1 MRKRFFLNCLLMLTL
16 VLVMSTSAF
25 AISESDVES
34 AVSASGKEAV
44 SGNVLVWFLC
54 AIAFLKVSQKID
66 SFLSSLGLNVG
77 HTGGSM
83 LSEAMIA
90 MRAINTATSAVGSAL
105 GSRSRHGS
113 APASGKS
120 GSGSAAAAGFFS
132 GGLVGMASR
141 KIASDA
147 VRTATAEKNIVQP
160 QQAEATV
167 SRTHASSDTHSGS
180 QSASERRRQNTSQ
193 LDQNQQTVSS
203 RAVKS
208 EQQERSQ
215 QALHES
221 QHSVDAS
228 QLHQDTQSAQE
239 QQFHAAL
246 HTEDQQASHLAF
258 QSEQGEFVG
267 SVVQSDEFD
276 ASSEEARTEQSQVM
290 QSALQQEQIGATQR
304 EVQSEESRH
313 AQHDTDTD
321 GDGKCD
327 TCGAAV
333 SLTVTWDA
341 DSNGGT
347 INGKASFSET
357 VKPNSVPAAPS
368 ASPVKTGHT
377 FKNWYTEKTGGKLY
391 NTVTSITTSQTFY
404 AQFTAN
410 TYTVTWNLGDG
421 RSETTE
427 QTYGEKLLLP
437 KDPERKNAEFLGW
450 FTEKDGGT
458 EVTTNTV
465 FEETAATMY
474 YAHWEVTE
482 LFSVTVPATLP
493 LVVDEAG
500 KVYVAS
506 ASIVNNSTGDVKV
519 SSVSVTSKNGWE
531 FVPYSTNMAKAKVDA
546 KQVGF
551 KINSSE
557 TSKTGDSEVF
567 TLAAPWTVKEANALS
582 INYDAVVS
590 AVSQPV
596 TGQEIMSVVFVL
608 EWA

>member
-1 MRKRFFLNCLLMLTL
+1 MRKRFFLNCLLILTL
-16 VLVMSTSAF
+16 VIVMSTNAF

-105 GSRSRHGS
+105 GSRSHHAS

-120 GSGSAAAAGFFS
+120 GVGSAASAGFFS

-180 QSASERRRQNTSQ
+180 QTASEQQRQNTSQ

-203 RAVKS
+203 RVVNS
-208 EQQERSQ
+208 EQREKSQ

-221 QHSVDAS
+221 QHSMDAS
-228 QLHQDTQSAQE
+228 QLHQDTQTAQE

-267 SVVQSDEFD
+267 SVVQSDEFE

-290 QSALQQEQIGATQR
+290 QSALQQEQIGVTQR
-304 EVQSEESRH
+304 EQAQYTQQETQSSTFGQVESQSRQHTAQSDKQFFSVRNGLSKTTIAERTVQAQERPGRFLHSRTPSAAPASAPANEAPAARPAPIPSAPTQFRSFGGTLFAKSLYQGGAVANDVIGTVAKGDYRTTGSITGETATRSLMSYMGFTTLGEH
-313 AQHDTDTD
+313 ATNIPRYQDVEIGGGRITGREFTPEHPGGIDFCMYHADQYAQPKGDYSKVYSADDAAWYKQYAEDTVERKPYQAE
-321 GDGKCD
+321 DGKI
-327 TCGAAV
+327 AYHEKIV
-333 SLTVTWDA
+333 QKL
-341 DSNGGT
+341 
-347 INGKASFSET
+347 
-357 VKPNSVPAAPS
+357 PNPP
-368 ASPVKTGHT
+368 
-377 FKNWYTEKTGGKLY
+377 
-391 NTVTSITTSQTFY
+391 Q
-404 AQFTAN
+404 
-410 TYTVTWNLGDG
+410 
-421 RSETTE
+421 R
-427 QTYGEKLLLP
+427 
-437 KDPERKNAEFLGW
+437 KDR
-450 FTEKDGGT
+450 
-458 EVTTNTV
+458 
-465 FEETAATMY
+465 M
-474 YAHWEVTE
+474 
-482 LFSVTVPATLP
+482 
-493 LVVDEAG
+493 
-500 KVYVAS
+500 
-506 ASIVNNSTGDVKV
+506 
-519 SSVSVTSKNGWE
+519 
-531 FVPYSTNMAKAKVDA
+531 
-546 KQVGF
+546 
-551 KINSSE
+551 
-557 TSKTGDSEVF
+557 
-567 TLAAPWTVKEANALS
+567 
-582 INYDAVVS
+582 
-590 AVSQPV
+590 
-596 TGQEIMSVVFVL
+596 
-608 EWA
+608 

>member
-1 MRKRFFLNCLLMLTL
+1 MRKRFFLNCLLILTL
-16 VLVMSTSAF
+16 VIVMSTNAF

-105 GSRSRHGS
+105 GSRSHHAS

-120 GSGSAAAAGFFS
+120 GVGSAASAGFFS

-180 QSASERRRQNTSQ
+180 QTASEQQRQNTSQ

-203 RAVKS
+203 RVVNS
-208 EQQERSQ
+208 EQREKSQ

-221 QHSVDAS
+221 QHSMDAS
-228 QLHQDTQSAQE
+228 QLHQDTQTAQE

-267 SVVQSDEFD
+267 SVVQSDEFE

-290 QSALQQEQIGATQR
+290 QSALQQEQIGVTQR
-304 EVQSEESRH
+304 EQAQYTQQETQSSTFGQVESQSRQHTAQSDKQFFSVRNGLSKTTIAERTVQAQESPGRFLHSRTMSAAPASAPVSEAPAARSAPIPSAPTQFHSFGGTLFAKSLYQGGAFANDVIGTVAKGDYRTTGSITGETATRSLLSYMGFTALGEH
-313 AQHDTDTD
+313 APNIPRYQDVEIGGGRITGREFTPEHPGGIDFCMYHADQYAKPKGDYSKVYSADDAAWYKQYAEDTVERKPYQAE
-321 GDGKCD
+321 DGKI
-327 TCGAAV
+327 AYHEKIV
-333 SLTVTWDA
+333 QKL
-341 DSNGGT
+341 
-347 INGKASFSET
+347 
-357 VKPNSVPAAPS
+357 PNPP
-368 ASPVKTGHT
+368 
-377 FKNWYTEKTGGKLY
+377 
-391 NTVTSITTSQTFY
+391 Q
-404 AQFTAN
+404 
-410 TYTVTWNLGDG
+410 
-421 RSETTE
+421 R
-427 QTYGEKLLLP
+427 
-437 KDPERKNAEFLGW
+437 KDR
-450 FTEKDGGT
+450 
-458 EVTTNTV
+458 
-465 FEETAATMY
+465 M
-474 YAHWEVTE
+474 
-482 LFSVTVPATLP
+482 
-493 LVVDEAG
+493 
-500 KVYVAS
+500 
-506 ASIVNNSTGDVKV
+506 
-519 SSVSVTSKNGWE
+519 
-531 FVPYSTNMAKAKVDA
+531 
-546 KQVGF
+546 
-551 KINSSE
+551 
-557 TSKTGDSEVF
+557 
-567 TLAAPWTVKEANALS
+567 
-582 INYDAVVS
+582 
-590 AVSQPV
+590 
-596 TGQEIMSVVFVL
+596 
-608 EWA
+608 

>member
-105 GSRSRHGS
+105 GSHSRHGS
-113 APASGKS
+113 APASGKP
-120 GSGSAAAAGFFS
+120 GGGSAAAAGFFS

-147 VRTATAEKNIVQP
+147 VRTATTEKNIVQP

-180 QSASERRRQNTSQ
+180 QSASEQQRQNTSQ

-203 RAVKS
+203 RAVNS
-208 EQQERSQ
+208 EQRENSQ

-228 QLHQDTQSAQE
+228 QIHQDTQTAQE

-267 SVVQSDEFD
+267 TVVQSDEFD

-290 QSALQQEQIGATQR
+290 QSALQQEQIGVTQR
-304 EVQSEESRH
+304 EQ
-313 AQHDTDTD
+313 AQHTQQETQSSTFGQVESQSRQHTAQSDKQFFSVRNGLSKTTIAERTVQAQERPGRFLHSRTPSAAPASAPVSEAPAARPAPIPSAPTQFRSFGGTLFAKSLYQGGAFANDVIGTVAKGDYRTTGSITGETATRSLLSYMGFTALGEHATNIPRYQDVEIGGGRITGREFTPEHPGGIDFCMYHADQYAQPKGDYSKVYSADDAAWYKQYAADTVERKPYQTE
-321 GDGKCD
+321 DGKI
-327 TCGAAV
+327 AYHEKIV
-333 SLTVTWDA
+333 QKL
-341 DSNGGT
+341 
-347 INGKASFSET
+347 
-357 VKPNSVPAAPS
+357 PNPP
-368 ASPVKTGHT
+368 
-377 FKNWYTEKTGGKLY
+377 
-391 NTVTSITTSQTFY
+391 Q
-404 AQFTAN
+404 
-410 TYTVTWNLGDG
+410 
-421 RSETTE
+421 R
-427 QTYGEKLLLP
+427 
-437 KDPERKNAEFLGW
+437 KDR
-450 FTEKDGGT
+450 
-458 EVTTNTV
+458 
-465 FEETAATMY
+465 M
-474 YAHWEVTE
+474 
-482 LFSVTVPATLP
+482 
-493 LVVDEAG
+493 
-500 KVYVAS
+500 
-506 ASIVNNSTGDVKV
+506 
-519 SSVSVTSKNGWE
+519 
-531 FVPYSTNMAKAKVDA
+531 
-546 KQVGF
+546 
-551 KINSSE
+551 
-557 TSKTGDSEVF
+557 
-567 TLAAPWTVKEANALS
+567 
-582 INYDAVVS
+582 
-590 AVSQPV
+590 
-596 TGQEIMSVVFVL
+596 
-608 EWA
+608 

>member
-1 MRKRFFLNCLLMLTL
+1 MRKRFFLNCLLILTL
-16 VLVMSTSAF
+16 VIVMSTNAF

-105 GSRSRHGS
+105 GSRSHHAS

-120 GSGSAAAAGFFS
+120 GVGSAASAGFFS

-180 QSASERRRQNTSQ
+180 QTASEQQRQNTSQ

-203 RAVKS
+203 RVVNS
-208 EQQERSQ
+208 EQREKSQ

-221 QHSVDAS
+221 QHSMDAS
-228 QLHQDTQSAQE
+228 QLHQDTQTAQE

-267 SVVQSDEFD
+267 SVVQSDEFE

-290 QSALQQEQIGATQR
+290 QSALQQEQIGVTQR
-304 EVQSEESRH
+304 EQAQYTQQETQSSTFGQVESQSRQHTAQSDKQFFSVRNGLSKTTIAERTVQAQERPGRFLHSRTPSAAPASAPANEAPAARPAPIPSAPTQFRSFGGTLFAKSLYQGGAFANDVIGTVAKGDYRTTGSITGETATRSLMSYMGFTALGEH
-313 AQHDTDTD
+313 ATNIPRYQDVEIGGGRITGREFTPEHPGGIDFCMYHADQYAQPKGDYSKVYSADDAAWYKQYAADTVERKPYQTE
-321 GDGKCD
+321 DGKI
-327 TCGAAV
+327 AYHEKIV
-333 SLTVTWDA
+333 QKL
-341 DSNGGT
+341 
-347 INGKASFSET
+347 
-357 VKPNSVPAAPS
+357 PNPP
-368 ASPVKTGHT
+368 
-377 FKNWYTEKTGGKLY
+377 
-391 NTVTSITTSQTFY
+391 Q
-404 AQFTAN
+404 
-410 TYTVTWNLGDG
+410 
-421 RSETTE
+421 R
-427 QTYGEKLLLP
+427 
-437 KDPERKNAEFLGW
+437 KDR
-450 FTEKDGGT
+450 
-458 EVTTNTV
+458 
-465 FEETAATMY
+465 M
-474 YAHWEVTE
+474 
-482 LFSVTVPATLP
+482 
-493 LVVDEAG
+493 
-500 KVYVAS
+500 
-506 ASIVNNSTGDVKV
+506 
-519 SSVSVTSKNGWE
+519 
-531 FVPYSTNMAKAKVDA
+531 
-546 KQVGF
+546 
-551 KINSSE
+551 
-557 TSKTGDSEVF
+557 
-567 TLAAPWTVKEANALS
+567 
-582 INYDAVVS
+582 
-590 AVSQPV
+590 
-596 TGQEIMSVVFVL
+596 
-608 EWA
+608 

>member
-90 MRAINTATSAVGSAL
+90 MRAINTATSAIGSAL

-113 APASGKS
+113 APASGKP
-120 GSGSAAAAGFFS
+120 GGGSAAAAGFFS

-147 VRTATAEKNIVQP
+147 VRTATAEKNIAQP

-180 QSASERRRQNTSQ
+180 QSASEQQRQNTSQ

-203 RAVKS
+203 RAVNS
-208 EQQERSQ
+208 EQREKSQ

-228 QLHQDTQSAQE
+228 QIHQDTQTAQE

-267 SVVQSDEFD
+267 SVVQSDEFE

-290 QSALQQEQIGATQR
+290 QSALQQEQIGVTQR
-304 EVQSEESRH
+304 EQ
-313 AQHDTDTD
+313 AQHTQQDTQAATFGQVESQSRQHTAQSDKQFFSVRNGLSKTTIAERTVQAQERPGRFLHSRTPSAAPASAPANEAPAARPAPIPSAPTQFRSFGGTLFAKSLYQGGAFANDVIGTVAKGDYRTTGSITGETATRSLTSYMGFTALGEHATNIPHYQDVEIGGGRITGREFTPEHPGGIDFCMYHADQYAQPKGDYSKVFSADDAAWYKQYAADTVERKPYQTE
-321 GDGKCD
+321 DGKI
-327 TCGAAV
+327 AYHEKIV
-333 SLTVTWDA
+333 QKL
-341 DSNGGT
+341 
-347 INGKASFSET
+347 
-357 VKPNSVPAAPS
+357 PNPP
-368 ASPVKTGHT
+368 
-377 FKNWYTEKTGGKLY
+377 
-391 NTVTSITTSQTFY
+391 Q
-404 AQFTAN
+404 
-410 TYTVTWNLGDG
+410 
-421 RSETTE
+421 R
-427 QTYGEKLLLP
+427 
-437 KDPERKNAEFLGW
+437 KDR
-450 FTEKDGGT
+450 
-458 EVTTNTV
+458 
-465 FEETAATMY
+465 M
-474 YAHWEVTE
+474 
-482 LFSVTVPATLP
+482 
-493 LVVDEAG
+493 
-500 KVYVAS
+500 
-506 ASIVNNSTGDVKV
+506 
-519 SSVSVTSKNGWE
+519 
-531 FVPYSTNMAKAKVDA
+531 
-546 KQVGF
+546 
-551 KINSSE
+551 
-557 TSKTGDSEVF
+557 
-567 TLAAPWTVKEANALS
+567 
-582 INYDAVVS
+582 
-590 AVSQPV
+590 
-596 TGQEIMSVVFVL
+596 
-608 EWA
+608 

>member
-1 MRKRFFLNCLLMLTL
+1 MRKRFFLNCLLILTL
-16 VLVMSTSAF
+16 VVVMSTSAF

-105 GSRSRHGS
+105 GGRSRHGS

-180 QSASERRRQNTSQ
+180 QSASEQQRQNTSQ

-221 QHSVDAS
+221 QRSVDAS
-228 QLHQDTQSAQE
+228 KLHQDTQTAQE

-267 SVVQSDEFD
+267 SVVQSDEFE

-290 QSALQQEQIGATQR
+290 QSALQQEQIGVTQR
-304 EVQSEESRH
+304 EQ
-313 AQHDTDTD
+313 AQHTQQDTQVATFGQVESQSRQHTAQSDKQFFSVRNGLSKTTIAERTVQAQERPGRFLHSRTMSAAPASAPASEAPAARPAPIPSAPTQFRSFGGTLFAKSLYQGGAFANDVIGTVAKGDYRTTGSITGETATRSLTSYMGFTALGEHATNIPRYQDVEIGGGRITGREFTPEHPGGIDFCMYHADQYAQPKGDYSKVYSADDAAWYKQYAADTVERKPYQAE
-321 GDGKCD
+321 DGKI
-327 TCGAAV
+327 AYHEKIV
-333 SLTVTWDA
+333 QKL
-341 DSNGGT
+341 
-347 INGKASFSET
+347 
-357 VKPNSVPAAPS
+357 PNPP
-368 ASPVKTGHT
+368 
-377 FKNWYTEKTGGKLY
+377 
-391 NTVTSITTSQTFY
+391 Q
-404 AQFTAN
+404 
-410 TYTVTWNLGDG
+410 
-421 RSETTE
+421 R
-427 QTYGEKLLLP
+427 
-437 KDPERKNAEFLGW
+437 KDR
-450 FTEKDGGT
+450 
-458 EVTTNTV
+458 
-465 FEETAATMY
+465 M
-474 YAHWEVTE
+474 
-482 LFSVTVPATLP
+482 
-493 LVVDEAG
+493 
-500 KVYVAS
+500 
-506 ASIVNNSTGDVKV
+506 
-519 SSVSVTSKNGWE
+519 
-531 FVPYSTNMAKAKVDA
+531 
-546 KQVGF
+546 
-551 KINSSE
+551 
-557 TSKTGDSEVF
+557 
-567 TLAAPWTVKEANALS
+567 
-582 INYDAVVS
+582 
-590 AVSQPV
+590 
-596 TGQEIMSVVFVL
+596 
-608 EWA
+608 

>member
-1 MRKRFFLNCLLMLTL
+1 MRKRFFLNCLLIL
-16 VLVMSTSAF
+16 VLVAVMSTSAF

-105 GSRSRHGS
+105 GSRNRHGS
-113 APASGKS
+113 APASGKP
-120 GSGSAAAAGFFS
+120 GGGSAAAAGFFS

-180 QSASERRRQNTSQ
+180 QSASEQQRQNTSQ

-203 RAVKS
+203 RAVNS
-208 EQQERSQ
+208 EQRENSQ

-228 QLHQDTQSAQE
+228 QIHQDTQTAQE

-246 HTEDQQASHLAF
+246 QTEDQQASHLSF

-290 QSALQQEQIGATQR
+290 QSALQQEQIGVTQR
-304 EVQSEESRH
+304 EQ
-313 AQHDTDTD
+313 AQHTQQDARAATFGQVESQSQQHTAQSNKQFFSVRNGLSKTTIAERTVQTQERPGRFLHSRTMSAAPASAPASEAPAARPAPIPSAPTQFRSFGGTLFAKSLYQGGAFANDVIGTVAKGDYRTTGSITGETATRSLTSYMGFTALGEHATNIPHYQDVEIGGGRITGREFTPEHPGGIDFCMYHADQYAKPKGDYSKVYSADDAAWYKQYAADTVERKPYQTE
-321 GDGKCD
+321 DGKI
-327 TCGAAV
+327 AYHEKIV
-333 SLTVTWDA
+333 QKL
-341 DSNGGT
+341 
-347 INGKASFSET
+347 
-357 VKPNSVPAAPS
+357 PNPP
-368 ASPVKTGHT
+368 
-377 FKNWYTEKTGGKLY
+377 
-391 NTVTSITTSQTFY
+391 Q
-404 AQFTAN
+404 
-410 TYTVTWNLGDG
+410 
-421 RSETTE
+421 R
-427 QTYGEKLLLP
+427 
-437 KDPERKNAEFLGW
+437 KDR
-450 FTEKDGGT
+450 
-458 EVTTNTV
+458 
-465 FEETAATMY
+465 M
-474 YAHWEVTE
+474 
-482 LFSVTVPATLP
+482 
-493 LVVDEAG
+493 
-500 KVYVAS
+500 
-506 ASIVNNSTGDVKV
+506 
-519 SSVSVTSKNGWE
+519 
-531 FVPYSTNMAKAKVDA
+531 
-546 KQVGF
+546 
-551 KINSSE
+551 
-557 TSKTGDSEVF
+557 
-567 TLAAPWTVKEANALS
+567 
-582 INYDAVVS
+582 
-590 AVSQPV
+590 
-596 TGQEIMSVVFVL
+596 
-608 EWA
+608 

>member
-1 MRKRFFLNCLLMLTL
+1 MRKRFFLNCLLILTL
-16 VLVMSTSAF
+16 VIVMSTNAF

-105 GSRSRHGS
+105 GSRSHHAS

-120 GSGSAAAAGFFS
+120 GVGSAASAGFFS

-180 QSASERRRQNTSQ
+180 QTASEQQRQNTSQ

-203 RAVKS
+203 RVVNS
-208 EQQERSQ
+208 EQREKSQ

-221 QHSVDAS
+221 QHSMDAS
-228 QLHQDTQSAQE
+228 QLHQDTQTAQE

-267 SVVQSDEFD
+267 SVVQSDEFE

-290 QSALQQEQIGATQR
+290 QSALQQEQIGVTQR
-304 EVQSEESRH
+304 EQAQYTQQETQSSTFGQVESQSRQHTAQSDKQFFSVRNGLSKTTIAERTVQAQERPGRFLHSRTPSAVPASAPANEAPAARPAPIPSAPTQFRSFGGTLFAKSLYQGGAFANDVIGTVAKGDYRTTGSITGETATRSLMSYMGFTTLGEH
-313 AQHDTDTD
+313 ATNIPRYQDVEIGGGRITGREFTPEHPGGIDFCMYHADQYAQPKGDYSKVYSADDAAWYKQYAEDTVERKPYQAE
-321 GDGKCD
+321 DGKI
-327 TCGAAV
+327 AYHEKIV
-333 SLTVTWDA
+333 QKL
-341 DSNGGT
+341 
-347 INGKASFSET
+347 
-357 VKPNSVPAAPS
+357 PNPP
-368 ASPVKTGHT
+368 
-377 FKNWYTEKTGGKLY
+377 
-391 NTVTSITTSQTFY
+391 Q
-404 AQFTAN
+404 
-410 TYTVTWNLGDG
+410 
-421 RSETTE
+421 R
-427 QTYGEKLLLP
+427 
-437 KDPERKNAEFLGW
+437 KDR
-450 FTEKDGGT
+450 
-458 EVTTNTV
+458 
-465 FEETAATMY
+465 M
-474 YAHWEVTE
+474 
-482 LFSVTVPATLP
+482 
-493 LVVDEAG
+493 
-500 KVYVAS
+500 
-506 ASIVNNSTGDVKV
+506 
-519 SSVSVTSKNGWE
+519 
-531 FVPYSTNMAKAKVDA
+531 
-546 KQVGF
+546 
-551 KINSSE
+551 
-557 TSKTGDSEVF
+557 
-567 TLAAPWTVKEANALS
+567 
-582 INYDAVVS
+582 
-590 AVSQPV
+590 
-596 TGQEIMSVVFVL
+596 
-608 EWA
+608 

>member
-1 MRKRFFLNCLLMLTL
+1 MRKRFFLNCLLILTL
-16 VLVMSTSAF
+16 VIVMSTNAF

-90 MRAINTATSAVGSAL
+90 MRAINTTTSAVGSAL

-120 GSGSAAAAGFFS
+120 GGGSAAAAGFFS
-132 GGLVGMASR
+132 GGLVGMAGR

-147 VRTATAEKNIVQP
+147 VRTATTEKNIVQP

-167 SRTHASSDTHSGS
+167 SRTHANSDTHSGS
-180 QSASERRRQNTSQ
+180 QSASEQQRQNTSQ

-208 EQQERSQ
+208 EQQEKNQ

-221 QHSVDAS
+221 QHSMDAS
-228 QLHQDTQSAQE
+228 QLHQDTQTAQE

-304 EVQSEESRH
+304 EQAQYTQQEPQSSTFGQVESQSRQHTAQSDKQFFSVRNGLSKTTIAARTVQSQERPGRFLHSRTPSAAPASAPANEAPAARPAPIPSAPTQFRSFGGTLFAKSLYQGGAFANDVIGTVAKGDYRTTGSITGETATRSLMSYMGFTALGEH
-313 AQHDTDTD
+313 APNIPRYQDVEIGGGRITGREFTPEHPGGIDFCMYHADQYAKPKGDYSKIYSADDAAWYKQYAADTVERKPYQTE
-321 GDGKCD
+321 DGKI
-327 TCGAAV
+327 AYHEKIV
-333 SLTVTWDA
+333 QKL
-341 DSNGGT
+341 
-347 INGKASFSET
+347 
-357 VKPNSVPAAPS
+357 PNPP
-368 ASPVKTGHT
+368 
-377 FKNWYTEKTGGKLY
+377 
-391 NTVTSITTSQTFY
+391 Q
-404 AQFTAN
+404 
-410 TYTVTWNLGDG
+410 
-421 RSETTE
+421 R
-427 QTYGEKLLLP
+427 
-437 KDPERKNAEFLGW
+437 KDR
-450 FTEKDGGT
+450 
-458 EVTTNTV
+458 
-465 FEETAATMY
+465 M
-474 YAHWEVTE
+474 
-482 LFSVTVPATLP
+482 
-493 LVVDEAG
+493 
-500 KVYVAS
+500 
-506 ASIVNNSTGDVKV
+506 
-519 SSVSVTSKNGWE
+519 
-531 FVPYSTNMAKAKVDA
+531 
-546 KQVGF
+546 
-551 KINSSE
+551 
-557 TSKTGDSEVF
+557 
-567 TLAAPWTVKEANALS
+567 
-582 INYDAVVS
+582 
-590 AVSQPV
+590 
-596 TGQEIMSVVFVL
+596 
-608 EWA
+608 

>member
-105 GSRSRHGS
+105 GSRSRHAS

-120 GSGSAAAAGFFS
+120 GVGSAASAGFFS

-147 VRTATAEKNIVQP
+147 VRTATTEKNIVQP

-167 SRTHASSDTHSGS
+167 SRTHANSDTHSGS
-180 QSASERRRQNTSQ
+180 QSASEQQRQNTSQ

-228 QLHQDTQSAQE
+228 QLHQDTQTAQE

-246 HTEDQQASHLAF
+246 HTEDQQASHLSF
-258 QSEQGEFVG
+258 QSESSEFVG

-290 QSALQQEQIGATQR
+290 QSALQQEQIGVTQR
-304 EVQSEESRH
+304 EQ
-313 AQHDTDTD
+313 AQHTQQETQSSTFGQVESQSRQRTAQSDKQFFSVRNGLSKTTIAERTVQAQERPGRFLHSRTPSAAPASAPANEAPAARPAPIPSAPTQFRSFGGTLFAKSLYQGGAFANDVIGTVAKGDYRTTGSITGETATRSLMSYMGFTALGEHAPNIPRYQDVEIGGGRITGREFTPEHPGGIDFCMYHADQYAQPKGDYSKVYSADDAAWYKQYAADTVERKPYQAE
-321 GDGKCD
+321 DGKI
-327 TCGAAV
+327 AYHEKIV
-333 SLTVTWDA
+333 QKL
-341 DSNGGT
+341 
-347 INGKASFSET
+347 
-357 VKPNSVPAAPS
+357 PNPP
-368 ASPVKTGHT
+368 
-377 FKNWYTEKTGGKLY
+377 
-391 NTVTSITTSQTFY
+391 Q
-404 AQFTAN
+404 
-410 TYTVTWNLGDG
+410 
-421 RSETTE
+421 R
-427 QTYGEKLLLP
+427 
-437 KDPERKNAEFLGW
+437 KDR
-450 FTEKDGGT
+450 
-458 EVTTNTV
+458 
-465 FEETAATMY
+465 M
-474 YAHWEVTE
+474 
-482 LFSVTVPATLP
+482 
-493 LVVDEAG
+493 
-500 KVYVAS
+500 
-506 ASIVNNSTGDVKV
+506 
-519 SSVSVTSKNGWE
+519 
-531 FVPYSTNMAKAKVDA
+531 
-546 KQVGF
+546 
-551 KINSSE
+551 
-557 TSKTGDSEVF
+557 
-567 TLAAPWTVKEANALS
+567 
-582 INYDAVVS
+582 
-590 AVSQPV
+590 
-596 TGQEIMSVVFVL
+596 
-608 EWA
+608 

>member
-1 MRKRFFLNCLLMLTL
+1 MRKRFFLNCLLIL
-16 VLVMSTSAF
+16 VLVAVMSTSAF

-105 GSRSRHGS
+105 GSHSRHGS

-120 GSGSAAAAGFFS
+120 SSGSTAAAGFFS

-180 QSASERRRQNTSQ
+180 QSASEQQRQNTSQ

-203 RAVKS
+203 RAVNS
-208 EQQERSQ
+208 EQREKSQ

-221 QHSVDAS
+221 QNSMDAS

-267 SVVQSDEFD
+267 SVVQSDEFE

-290 QSALQQEQIGATQR
+290 QSALQQEQIGVTQR
-304 EVQSEESRH
+304 EQAQYTQQETQSSTFGQVESQSRQHTAQSNKQFFSVRNGLSKTTIAERTVQAQERPGRFLH
-313 AQHDTDTD
+313 AR
-321 GDGKCD
+321 
-327 TCGAAV
+327 
-333 SLTVTWDA
+333 
-341 DSNGGT
+341 
-347 INGKASFSET
+347 
-357 VKPNSVPAAPS
+357 APS
-368 ASPVKTGHT
+368 AAPASAPASEVSAARPAPIPSAPTQ
-377 FKNWYTEKTGGKLY
+377 FRSFGGTLFAKSLY
-391 NTVTSITTSQTFY
+391 QGGAFANDVIGTVAKGDYRTIGSITGETATRSLMSYMGFTALGEHAPNIPRYQDVEIGGGRITGREFTPEHPRGIDFCMYHADQY
-404 AQFTAN
+404 AQPKGDYSKVYSADDAAW
-410 TYTVTWNLGDG
+410 YKQYAADTV
-421 RSETTE
+421 
-427 QTYGEKLLLP
+427 
-437 KDPERKNAEFLGW
+437 ERKPYQ
-450 FTEKDGGT
+450 TEDGKIAYHEKIVQKLPNPPQRKDR
-458 EVTTNTV
+458 
-465 FEETAATMY
+465 M
-474 YAHWEVTE
+474 
-482 LFSVTVPATLP
+482 
-493 LVVDEAG
+493 
-500 KVYVAS
+500 
-506 ASIVNNSTGDVKV
+506 
-519 SSVSVTSKNGWE
+519 
-531 FVPYSTNMAKAKVDA
+531 
-546 KQVGF
+546 
-551 KINSSE
+551 
-557 TSKTGDSEVF
+557 
-567 TLAAPWTVKEANALS
+567 
-582 INYDAVVS
+582 
-590 AVSQPV
+590 
-596 TGQEIMSVVFVL
+596 
-608 EWA
+608 

>member
-1 MRKRFFLNCLLMLTL
+1 MRKRFFLNCLLILTL
-16 VLVMSTSAF
+16 VIVMSTNAF

-120 GSGSAAAAGFFS
+120 GGGSAAAAGFFS

-147 VRTATAEKNIVQP
+147 VRAATTEKNIVQP
-160 QQAEATV
+160 QQAESTV

-180 QSASERRRQNTSQ
+180 QSASEQQRQNTSQ

-203 RAVKS
+203 RAVNS
-208 EQQERSQ
+208 EQREKSQ

-221 QHSVDAS
+221 QHSMDAS
-228 QLHQDTQSAQE
+228 QLHQDTQTAQA

-290 QSALQQEQIGATQR
+290 QSALQQEQIGVTQH
-304 EVQSEESRH
+304 EQ
-313 AQHDTDTD
+313 AQHTQQDTRAATFGQVESQSWQHSAQSDKQFFSVRNGLSKTTIAERTVQAQERPGRFLHSRTPSAASTSAPANEAPAGRSAPIPSAPTQFHSFGGTLFAKSLYQGGAFANDVIGTVAKGDYRTTGSITGETATRSLMSYMGFTALGEHATNIPHYQDVEIGGGRITGREFTPEHPDGIDFCMYHADQYAQPKGDYSKVYSADDAAWYKQYAADTVERKPYQAE
-321 GDGKCD
+321 DGKI
-327 TCGAAV
+327 AYHEKIV
-333 SLTVTWDA
+333 QKL
-341 DSNGGT
+341 
-347 INGKASFSET
+347 
-357 VKPNSVPAAPS
+357 PNPP
-368 ASPVKTGHT
+368 
-377 FKNWYTEKTGGKLY
+377 
-391 NTVTSITTSQTFY
+391 Q
-404 AQFTAN
+404 
-410 TYTVTWNLGDG
+410 
-421 RSETTE
+421 R
-427 QTYGEKLLLP
+427 
-437 KDPERKNAEFLGW
+437 KDR
-450 FTEKDGGT
+450 
-458 EVTTNTV
+458 
-465 FEETAATMY
+465 M
-474 YAHWEVTE
+474 
-482 LFSVTVPATLP
+482 
-493 LVVDEAG
+493 
-500 KVYVAS
+500 
-506 ASIVNNSTGDVKV
+506 
-519 SSVSVTSKNGWE
+519 
-531 FVPYSTNMAKAKVDA
+531 
-546 KQVGF
+546 
-551 KINSSE
+551 
-557 TSKTGDSEVF
+557 
-567 TLAAPWTVKEANALS
+567 
-582 INYDAVVS
+582 
-590 AVSQPV
+590 
-596 TGQEIMSVVFVL
+596 
-608 EWA
+608 

>member
-1 MRKRFFLNCLLMLTL
+1 MRKRFFLNCLLIL
-16 VLVMSTSAF
+16 VLVAVMSTSVF

-34 AVSASGKEAV
+34 AVSASGKEAI

-113 APASGKS
+113 APASGKP
-120 GSGSAAAAGFFS
+120 GGGSAAAAGFFS

-180 QSASERRRQNTSQ
+180 QSASEQQRQNTSQ

-203 RAVKS
+203 RAVNS
-208 EQQERSQ
+208 EQREKSQ

-221 QHSVDAS
+221 QHSMDAS
-228 QLHQDTQSAQE
+228 QLHQDTQTAQE

-290 QSALQQEQIGATQR
+290 QSALQQEQIGVTQR
-304 EVQSEESRH
+304 EQ
-313 AQHDTDTD
+313 AQHTQQDARAATFGQVESQSQQHTAQSNKQFFSVRNGLSKTTIAERTVQAQERPGRFLHSRTMSAAPASTPASEVSAARPAPIPSAPTQFHSFGGTLFAKSLYQGGAFANDVIGTVAKGDYRTTGSITGETATRSLMSYMGFTALGEHATNIPRYQDVEIGGGRITGREFTPEHPGGIDFCMYHADQYAKPKGDYSKVYSADDAAWYKQYAADTVERKPYQAE
-321 GDGKCD
+321 DGKI
-327 TCGAAV
+327 AYHEKIV
-333 SLTVTWDA
+333 QKL
-341 DSNGGT
+341 
-347 INGKASFSET
+347 
-357 VKPNSVPAAPS
+357 PNPP
-368 ASPVKTGHT
+368 
-377 FKNWYTEKTGGKLY
+377 
-391 NTVTSITTSQTFY
+391 Q
-404 AQFTAN
+404 
-410 TYTVTWNLGDG
+410 
-421 RSETTE
+421 R
-427 QTYGEKLLLP
+427 
-437 KDPERKNAEFLGW
+437 KDR
-450 FTEKDGGT
+450 
-458 EVTTNTV
+458 
-465 FEETAATMY
+465 M
-474 YAHWEVTE
+474 
-482 LFSVTVPATLP
+482 
-493 LVVDEAG
+493 
-500 KVYVAS
+500 
-506 ASIVNNSTGDVKV
+506 
-519 SSVSVTSKNGWE
+519 
-531 FVPYSTNMAKAKVDA
+531 
-546 KQVGF
+546 
-551 KINSSE
+551 
-557 TSKTGDSEVF
+557 
-567 TLAAPWTVKEANALS
+567 
-582 INYDAVVS
+582 
-590 AVSQPV
+590 
-596 TGQEIMSVVFVL
+596 
-608 EWA
+608 

>member
-1 MRKRFFLNCLLMLTL
+1 MRKRFFLNCLLILAL
-16 VLVMSTSAF
+16 VIVMSTNVF

-113 APASGKS
+113 APASGKP
-120 GSGSAAAAGFFS
+120 GGGSAAAAGFFS

-180 QSASERRRQNTSQ
+180 QSASEQQRQNTSQ

-228 QLHQDTQSAQE
+228 QLHQDTQTAQE

-246 HTEDQQASHLAF
+246 HTEDQQASHLSF
-258 QSEQGEFVG
+258 QSESSEFVG

-290 QSALQQEQIGATQR
+290 QSALQQEQIGVTQR
-304 EVQSEESRH
+304 EQ
-313 AQHDTDTD
+313 AQHTQQETQSSTFGQVESQSRQHTAQSDKQFFSVRNGLSKTTIAERTVQTQERPGRFLHSRSSSSAPASSPANEAPVARPAPIPSAPTQFRSFGGTLFAKSLYQGGAFANDVIGTVAKGDCRTTGSITGETATRSLLSYMGLAALGEHATNIPRYQDVEIGGGRITGREFTPEHPGGIDFCMYHADQYAQPKGDYSKVYSADDAAWYKQYAADTVERKPYQAE
-321 GDGKCD
+321 DGKI
-327 TCGAAV
+327 AYHEKIV
-333 SLTVTWDA
+333 QKL
-341 DSNGGT
+341 
-347 INGKASFSET
+347 
-357 VKPNSVPAAPS
+357 PNPP
-368 ASPVKTGHT
+368 
-377 FKNWYTEKTGGKLY
+377 
-391 NTVTSITTSQTFY
+391 Q
-404 AQFTAN
+404 
-410 TYTVTWNLGDG
+410 
-421 RSETTE
+421 R
-427 QTYGEKLLLP
+427 
-437 KDPERKNAEFLGW
+437 KDR
-450 FTEKDGGT
+450 
-458 EVTTNTV
+458 
-465 FEETAATMY
+465 M
-474 YAHWEVTE
+474 
-482 LFSVTVPATLP
+482 
-493 LVVDEAG
+493 
-500 KVYVAS
+500 
-506 ASIVNNSTGDVKV
+506 
-519 SSVSVTSKNGWE
+519 
-531 FVPYSTNMAKAKVDA
+531 
-546 KQVGF
+546 
-551 KINSSE
+551 
-557 TSKTGDSEVF
+557 
-567 TLAAPWTVKEANALS
+567 
-582 INYDAVVS
+582 
-590 AVSQPV
+590 
-596 TGQEIMSVVFVL
+596 
-608 EWA
+608 